1 MIFTDYPGHF
11 VAATLVLLFAALTF
25 VSYSSAEMR
34 RPERKLH
41 RRLLMATQLAVILV
55 LLLIAWNPST
65 RQESEVFAQNAV
77 LTLFD
82 TSESM
87 SVADDR
93 RQMRLDKAL
102 ERFAEHFGR
111 RGSEGPEH
119 IVYGFD
125 RYPYHCGSAD
135 LLRRWGSETDLHS
148 VLTLLAQYAGPD
160 PAARAEKDVPDDA
173 KDANAADAARE
184 ADTERLAGVILFT
197 DGQAGDKTLHAYHS
211 FLPKDLPIVLVGV
224 GSRRRATDIAVTSI
238 AAPAQVWI
246 DNAYKVGVCLAAT
259 NLTSHAVVVELLEDG
274 QVIDAR
280 QIGRDSFAPRDS
292 QASSAGRGLSE
303 ATAEFVVP
311 AHRLG
316 AHVLS
321 VRVKPHAREINVAN
335 NSRSACVEVTHERPL
350 RVLLYCQRASFDIG
364 KIRQALAWDKRVD
377 LALGFDVIRDP
388 TISQRV
394 SAGLGHTAL
403 PRKTE
408 EFSAYDVIILGPCDL
423 IRLAPAQL
431 EGLYRFVTDRGG
443 GLLLLPG
450 ETVTTLAAWG
460 DEKSM
465 ALLPVLLDR
474 EQERIW
480 PPVPDAIDVTF
491 EAEVSGILDPEPFK
505 NRAEPIAP
513 YHGIAAVKPASLTF
527 ATVQDVP
534 LVSAHRFGRGR
545 VCLLNASKL
554 FVLYRED
561 EQGGLLGELLT
572 RLVAYLGRTP
582 SRGAGMELF
591 VERASDDPRRL
602 VFSAYVVDKAFRPV
616 SGANVLLT
624 IEDKVTRMEAVG
636 QGRYRAEVD
645 WGAAQSVVAT
655 VQAENG
661 GLFLGE
667 RTMATTL
674 PPVRDEMSEVNLDEE
689 FLQALARRLGGR
701 YVHIDEIDDGIAGA
715 FVPRRQTGTTEK
727 IQSAWPMW
735 PLLLT
740 LCLLLSAQW
749 FVRRAVGLV

>member
-25 VSYSSAEMR
+25 VSHRSAEMR

-41 RRLLMATQLAVILV
+41 RGLLMATQLAVILV

-65 RQESEVFAQNAV
+65 RQESKVFAQNAV

-102 ERFAEHFGR
+102 EHFVKHFR
-111 RGSEGPEH
+111 RRDAEGPEH
-119 IVYGFD
+119 IIYGFD

-135 LLRRWGSETDLHS
+135 LLRRWGSQTDLHS

-160 PAARAEKDVPDDA
+160 PVARAEKDVPDHTKENDA
-173 KDANAADAARE
+173 ANAARE
-184 ADTERLAGVILFT
+184 ADTEKLAGVILFT
-197 DGQAGDKTLHAYHS
+197 DGQSDDKTLHAYHS

-224 GSRRRATDIAVTSI
+224 GSRKRATDIAVTSI
-238 AAPAQVWI
+238 AAPARVWI
-246 DNAYKVGVCLAAT
+246 DNAYTIGASLAAT
-259 NLTSHAVVVELLEDG
+259 NLPADAVVVELLEDG
-274 QVIDAR
+274 QAIDAR
-280 QIGRDSFAPRDS
+280 QIDRDSFAPRAS
-292 QASSAGRGLSE
+292 QASSGVRGLSE

-311 AHRLG
+311 AHQLG

-321 VRVKPHAREINVAN
+321 VRVRPHAREINVAN
-335 NSRSACVEVTHERPL
+335 NSRSTCVEVTQEQPL
-350 RVLLYCQRASFDIG
+350 HVLLYCQRAGFDIG

-388 TISQRV
+388 MISQRV

-403 PRKTE
+403 PRTAE
-408 EFSAYDVIILGPCDL
+408 EFGTYDVIILGPCDL
-423 IRLAPAQL
+423 TRLTPAQL

-460 DEKSM
+460 DEKSV

-491 EAEVSGILDPEPFK
+491 EAEVSRILDPEPFK
-505 NRAEPIAP
+505 NRAESIAP

-527 ATVQDVP
+527 ATAQNVP
-534 LVSAHRFGRGR
+534 LVSAHRLGRGR

-554 FVLYRED
+554 FTLYRED
-561 EQGGLLGELLT
+561 EQGGLLSELIT
-572 RLVAYLGRTP
+572 PLVAYLGRTP
-582 SRGAGMELF
+582 ARGAGMELF
-591 VERASDDPRRL
+591 VERSAEDPRRV
-602 VFSAYVVDKAFRPV
+602 VFSAYVVDKTFRPV
-616 SGANVLLT
+616 SEANVLLT
-624 IEDKVTRMEAVG
+624 VEDKVTGMEAIG

-655 VQAENG
+655 VQAENA

-667 RTMATTL
+667 RTTAMTL
-674 PPVRDEMSEVNLDEE
+674 PPVRDEMSEVDLDEG
-689 FLQALARRLGGR
+689 FLRALAGQLGGR
-701 YVHIDEIDDGIAGA
+701 YVHIDEIDEGLAEV

-727 IQSAWPMW
+727 IQSVWPMW
-735 PLLLT
+735 PLLLA

>member
-1 MIFTDYPGHF
+1 MTLTDYPGHL
-11 VAATLVLLFAALTF
+11 VAALLVLLFAALTF
-25 VSYSSAEMR
+25 LSYSSAEMR

-41 RRLLMATQLAVILV
+41 RWLLMATQWAVILV

-65 RQESEVFAQNAV
+65 WQESKVFAQNAV

-93 RQMRLDKAL
+93 RQIRLDKAL
-102 ERFAEHFGR
+102 DRFSKHFR
-111 RGSEGPEH
+111 PFGSEGPEH
-119 IVYGFD
+119 IIYGFD

-148 VLTLLAQYAGPD
+148 VLSLLAQYSGPGPPAQDEPDVAGETEEKSV
-160 PAARAEKDVPDDA
+160 AEGA
-173 KDANAADAARE
+173 QE
-184 ADTERLAGVILFT
+184 ADTDKLAGVVIFT
-197 DGQAGDKTLHAYHS
+197 DGQAGDKTLQAYYS
-211 FLPKDLPIVLVGV
+211 FLPKDLPVVLVGV
-224 GSRRRATDIAVTSI
+224 GSRRHATDIAVSSVT
-238 AAPAQVWI
+238 APARVWI
-246 DNAYKVGVCLAAT
+246 DNAYKVTACLAAT
-259 NLTSHAVVVELLEDG
+259 NLPADSVAVELLEDG
-274 QVIDAR
+274 QIIDVR
-280 QIGRDSFAPRDS
+280 QIDRDSFAQRDS
-292 QASSAGRGLSE
+292 RASSAERRLCE
-303 ATAEFVVP
+303 AAVEFVVP

-321 VRVKPHAREINVAN
+321 VRAKPHAREINIAN
-335 NSRSACVEVTHERPL
+335 NSRSACVEVTREQPL
-350 RVLLYCQRASFDIG
+350 GVLLYCQWASFDIG

-377 LALGFDVIRDP
+377 LSLGFDVIRDP

-394 SAGLGHTAL
+394 SAGLGHTPL
-403 PRKTE
+403 PRNGE
-408 EFSAYDVIILGPCDL
+408 EFGAYDVIVLGSCDL
-423 IRLAPAQL
+423 TRLAPAQL
-431 EGLYRFVTDRGG
+431 EGLYRFVANRGG

-450 ETVTTLAAWG
+450 RTVTTLAAWG
-460 DEKSM
+460 DEKSA

-491 EAEVSGILDPEPFK
+491 EAEVSRILDPEPFK
-505 NRAEPIAP
+505 DREESIAP
-513 YHGIAAVKPASLTF
+513 YYGIAAVKPASLTF

-534 LVSAHRFGRGR
+534 LVSAHRLGRGR

-554 FVLYRED
+554 FTLYRED
-561 EQGGLLGELLT
+561 EQGGLLSELIT

-582 SRGAGMELF
+582 ARGAGMELF
-591 VERASDDPRRL
+591 AERAREDPRRV

-616 SGANVLLT
+616 PGANVLLT
-624 IEDKVTRMEAVG
+624 VEDKVIRMEAVG

-645 WGAAQSVVAT
+645 WGAVQSVVAT
-655 VQAENG
+655 VQAESG

-667 RTMATTL
+667 RTIATTL
-674 PPVRDEMSEVNLDEE
+674 PPVRDEMSDVDLDEE
-689 FLQALARRLGGR
+689 FLQALAQRLDAR
-701 YVHIDEIDDGIAGA
+701 YVHIDEIDDGIAGT

-727 IQSAWPMW
+727 IQSLWPRW

>member
-1 MIFTDYPGHF
+1 MTFTDYPGHF
-11 VAATLVLLFAALTF
+11 VAATLVLLFAVLTF
-25 VSYSSAEMR
+25 VSHNAAEMR

-41 RRLLMATQLAVILV
+41 RRLLMATQWAVILV

-65 RQESEVFAQNAV
+65 WQESKVFAQNAV

-93 RQMRLDKAL
+93 RQTRLDKAL
-102 ERFAEHFGR
+102 DRFAKHLR
-111 RGSEGPEH
+111 RGGSEGPKH

-135 LLRRWGSETDLHS
+135 LLRRWGSETDLQS
-148 VLTLLAQYAGPD
+148 VLSLLAQYSGPGPVAQDEPDIAGE
-160 PAARAEKDVPDDA
+160 AKEKSVANEARQ
-173 KDANAADAARE
+173 
-184 ADTERLAGVILFT
+184 ADTERLAGVVIFT
-197 DGQAGDKTLHAYHS
+197 DGQAGDKTLQTYHS
-211 FLPKDLPIVLVGV
+211 FLPEDSPIVLVGV

-238 AAPAQVWI
+238 VAPARVWI
-246 DNAYKVGVCLAAT
+246 DNAYKVGASLTAT
-259 NLTSHAVVVELLEDG
+259 NLPAGSVLVELLEDG
-274 QVIDAR
+274 QVIDALEVD
-280 QIGRDSFAPRDS
+280 RDSFAPRDS
-292 QASSAGRGLSE
+292 RASSGESGHSE
-303 ATAEFVVP
+303 ATVEFAVP

-321 VRVKPHAREINVAN
+321 VRARSHAGEINVAN
-335 NSRSACVEVTHERPL
+335 NSRSTCVEVTQEQPL
-350 RVLLYCQRASFDIG
+350 HVLLYCQQASFDIG

-403 PRKTE
+403 PRNAE
-408 EFSAYDVIILGPCDL
+408 EFGAYDVIVLGSCDL
-423 IRLAPAQL
+423 TRLAPAQL
-431 EGLYRFVTDRGG
+431 EGLYRFVADRGG

-450 ETVTTLAAWG
+450 QTVATLAAWG
-460 DEKSM
+460 DEKSA

-474 EQERIW
+474 GQERIW

-491 EAEVSGILDPEPFK
+491 EAEVSRILDPEPFK
-505 NRAEPIAP
+505 DRAESLAP
-513 YHGIAAVKPASLTF
+513 YYGIAAVKPASLTF

-534 LVSAHRFGRGR
+534 LVSAHRLGRGR

-554 FVLYRED
+554 FTLYRED
-561 EQGGLLGELLT
+561 EQGGLLSELIT

-582 SRGAGMELF
+582 ARGAGMELF
-591 VERASDDPRRL
+591 VQRAGEDPRRV

-616 SGANVLLT
+616 PGANVLLT
-624 IEDKVTRMEAVG
+624 VEDKITRMEAVG
-636 QGRYRAEVD
+636 QGRYRADVD

-674 PPVRDEMSEVNLDEE
+674 PPVRDEMSEVDLDEE
-689 FLQALARRLGGR
+689 FLEALAQRLGGR
-701 YVHIDEIDDGIAGA
+701 YVHIDEVDDGIGAA

-727 IQSAWPMW
+727 IQSVWPMW

-740 LCLLLSAQW
+740 LCLLLSVQW